1 MITLVTLL
9 SVAIFLLVYKINYN
23 RSQKSRYSREH
34 IIVDNIFDKH
44 QNGELQWKCK
54 DKGYYRAY
62 IDDLKIHLHIFSD
75 NTCWLRFSC
84 ETPHIGFREVTL
96 KSNNFPK
103 LKAIMKDIK
112 YKEEA
117 TDTEI
122 DRIYSKLK
130 IDKSTERD
138 YKINQLL
145 SDESILGKIKKT
157 FINN

>member
-9 SVAIFLLVYKINYN
+9 SVAIFLLMYKINYN

-75 NTCWLRFSC
+75 NTCWLRFS
-84 ETPHIGFREVTL
+84 EVTL

-103 LKAIMKDIK
+103 LKAMMKDIK
-112 YKEEA
+112 SKEIA

-130 IDKSTERD
+130 IDKSIERD

-145 SDESILGKIKKT
+145 SDESILVKIKKT
-157 FINN
+157 FISK